1 MKKHTPGIE
10 RNFFKLTKGFYIWW
24 HNFRSLLIKD
34 RNKTKM
40 YTLTSVSYIVLVQAN
55 VISQEKEI
63 SVKVTNKRV
72 QSSS

>member
-1 MKKHTPGIE
+1 
-10 RNFFKLTKGFYIWW
+10 
-24 HNFRSLLIKD
+24 
-34 RNKTKM
+34 M

-55 VISQEKEI
+55 VISQEKQI